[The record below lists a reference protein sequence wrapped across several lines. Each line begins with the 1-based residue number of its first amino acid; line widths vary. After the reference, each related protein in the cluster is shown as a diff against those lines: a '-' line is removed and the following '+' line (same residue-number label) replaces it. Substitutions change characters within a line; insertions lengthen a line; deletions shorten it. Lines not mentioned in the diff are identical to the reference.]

1 MSEQKNYNK
10 TEDAIIEL
18 LDGELQ
24 ENALKF
30 AAYLNENQL
39 TPNMS
44 ALGYI
49 PFNGHNL
56 GWMKVEGK
64 DSTL

>member
-1 MSEQKNYNK
+1 MSEQKKYDK
-10 TEDAIIEL
+10 IEDGIIEF
-18 LDGELQ
+18 LDGELK

-44 ALGYI
+44 A
-49 PFNGHNL
+49 
-56 GWMKVEGK
+56 
-64 DSTL
+64 